1 MVNPIC
7 LYLLIIALELSAD
20 FILLHFLLQSLMKNI
35 QNPIFGG
42 GTFRSSALFLLKAK
56 STSSSSLGFNHRK
69 TILHSKNQRRSFRFI
84 HSHHPSFHSLAS
96 IPERSSKLS
105 DLTVHN
111 DLSIH
116 SIHFVHLADS
126 TAASPGPVILDVF
139 EIVFALFGRW
149 RA

>member
-7 LYLLIIALELSAD
+7 LYLLIITLELSAD

-35 QNPIFGG
+35 QNPIFWG

-96 IPERSSKLS
+96 ILVYLKDPASFLN
-105 DLTVHN
+105 LF
-111 DLSIH
+111 DLSLFIMIYPFIPFT
-116 SIHFVHLADS
+116 SF
-126 TAASPGPVILDVF
+126 ILLIQQLPAQV
-139 EIVFALFGRW
+139 L
-149 RA
+149 